1 MKKSLIDWNIACT
14 LAHDLGLHN
23 TLFFYKISVKN
34 QSIIN
39 NLFNNFILS
48 MEDSLNET
56 NDKENTDENQRKT
69 TKSSL
74 EQQCTS
80 HTTEFRTPSGN

>member
-39 NLFNNFILS
+39 NLFDNFILS

-56 NDKENTDENQRKT
+56 NDKEIQMKINKKPQKF
-69 TKSSL
+69 
-74 EQQCTS
+74 
-80 HTTEFRTPSGN
+80 FRTTMY

>member
-1 MKKSLIDWNIACT
+1 M
-14 LAHDLGLHN
+14 
-23 TLFFYKISVKN
+23 
-34 QSIIN
+34 IN
-39 NLFNNFILS
+39 NLFDSFILS

-80 HTTEFRTPSGN
+80 HTTEFRTPSGNSSQNVDKFNSSNNSNKQMKKCGRCKQYIGVHIM